1 LEHEAATVVA
11 TVNSGPTQENAM
23 TRGLGGESP
32 SNIASYLKGLDMPA
46 DKRQLIEVAQGN
58 DAEKQVI
65 EVLRQLPDQDFETMA
80 DVMKAYGEVERN
92 RS

>member
-1 LEHEAATVVA
+1 
-11 TVNSGPTQENAM
+11 
-23 TRGLGGESP
+23 
-32 SNIASYLKGLDMPA
+32 MPA